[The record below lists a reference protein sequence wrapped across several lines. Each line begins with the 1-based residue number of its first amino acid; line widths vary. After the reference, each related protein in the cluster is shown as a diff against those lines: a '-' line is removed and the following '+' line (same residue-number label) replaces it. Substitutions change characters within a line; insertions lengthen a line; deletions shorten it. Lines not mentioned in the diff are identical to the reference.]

1 MKFLGGI
8 DDGSPRYSGTTGLIY
23 IFNLIVGTGA
33 LTLPAAFHDAGW
45 ALGTAVI
52 VALAFMSY
60 LTTTF
65 VIEAMAAAN
74 AMQNFKRYPRIGAT
88 ENRSILEILL
98 TLFRAQRLKRS
109 EGSLSESR
117 SRYQS
122 NNMNG
127 ANSGVDREREP
138 LISSS
143 GPGPDAQ
150 DGTTSDDED
159 PSGVASILFCLLFI
173 TTEYMQI
180 CLFGQLQRHSL
191 KSKTTRHIYF
201 RSFQ

>member
-1 MKFLGGI
+1 MLKK
-8 DDGSPRYSGTTGLIY
+8 
-23 IFNLIVGTGA
+23 A
-33 LTLPAAFHDAGW
+33 C
-45 ALGTAVI
+45 
-52 VALAFMSY
+52 
-60 LTTTF
+60 
-65 VIEAMAAAN
+65 
-74 AMQNFKRYPRIGAT
+74 IGVS

-98 TLFRAQRLKRS
+98 TFFRAQRLKRS

-138 LISSS
+138 LISSG

-159 PSGVASILFCLLFI
+159 QSGVASILFCLLFI
-173 TTEYMQI
+173 T
-180 CLFGQLQRHSL
+180 
-191 KSKTTRHIYF
+191 
-201 RSFQ
+201 SFPFSDSGVSY